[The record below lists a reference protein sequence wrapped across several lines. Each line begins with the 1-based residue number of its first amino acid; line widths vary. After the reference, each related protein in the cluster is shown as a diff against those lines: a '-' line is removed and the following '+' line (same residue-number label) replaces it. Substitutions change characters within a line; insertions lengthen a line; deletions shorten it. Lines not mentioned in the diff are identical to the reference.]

1 MGLAGGVRA
10 GRLPAAVVDELGEG
24 LAASAEGPVRRRA
37 MGLGLRPAALI
48 GKGL

>member
-37 MGLGLRPAALI
+37 MGLGPWPAARIDADL
-48 GKGL
+48 